1 MREDKVINSGGEMER
16 IVECIPNFSEGRRKE
31 VIEEIVGEV
40 KKVKGVRLLDVES
53 DVDHNRS
60 VITFIGEPEAVLE
73 AAFSATKKAAELI
86 DMNKHKGE
94 HPRIGATDVIP
105 FVPISNVTMEECVQL
120 AKKLGKRIAD
130 ELKIPVYLYEAA
142 ATRPERVN
150 LSDIRRGEYEGLKK
164 EIEKPERKPDYGAA
178 KLHPTAG
185 ATVVGAREPLIAFN
199 VNLGTNDIEV
209 AKKIAKAV
217 RFSSGGLKN
226 VKAKGFEIKNR
237 GIVQVSMNL
246 TNYKET
252 PIFRAFE
259 MVKREAERYGV
270 PVIGSEVVGLV
281 PLDALVDVADFYLQ
295 LENFKK
301 TQILE
306 TRLWE

>member
-1 MREDKVINSGGEMER
+1 MER

-31 VIEEIVGEV
+31 VIDEIVGEV
-40 KKVKGVRLLDVES
+40 KKVKGVKLLDVES

-60 VITFIGEPEAVLE
+60 VVTFIGEPKAVLE
-73 AAFSATKKAAELI
+73 AAFLAAKKASELI

-105 FVPISNVTMEECVQL
+105 FVPISNVTMEECVEL

-142 ATRPERVN
+142 ATKPERVN
-150 LSDIRRGEYEGLKK
+150 LADIRKGEYEGLKK
-164 EIEKPERKPDYGAA
+164 EIETNPERKPDYGAA

-199 VNLGTNDIEV
+199 VNLGTSNIEI

-217 RFSSGGLKN
+217 RFSSGGFKN
-226 VKAKGFEIKNR
+226 VKAKGFDIKNR

-252 PIFRAFE
+252 PIFRVFE

-270 PVIGSEVVGLV
+270 PVIGSEIVGLV
-281 PLDALVDVADFYLQ
+281 PLDALVDVSDFYLQ